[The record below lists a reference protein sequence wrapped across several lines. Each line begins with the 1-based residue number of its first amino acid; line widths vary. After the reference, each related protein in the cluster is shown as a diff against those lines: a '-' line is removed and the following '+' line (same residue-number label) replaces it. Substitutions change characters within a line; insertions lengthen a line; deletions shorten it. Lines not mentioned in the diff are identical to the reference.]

1 MLGAMALTAISL
13 SFIAGYEHGTH
24 AGYEAAS
31 MAAEQA
37 SGYRR
42 DERPGSRASGLG
54 TGP

>member
-1 MLGAMALTAISL
+1 MLGVMTLTAISL

-24 AGYEAAS
+24 ADHEAAS

-42 DERPGSRASGLG
+42 DERPGSGNNGLLV
-54 TGP
+54 GP